1 MKGHTWNSFVWYEGQ
16 YLPYFHTNLVVV
28 FHELLL
34 HCFGFSQSPQRTT
47 CANMILHLPLAYQ
60 IFRFRHLA
68 WSRRLQRGRASHLH
82 RSLQQPSLSSPRGPS
97 GTAQRV
103 TNLPLLT
110 KEHDTFQT
118 VKIFYF
124 KTDSQ
129 TIFIC
134 WDTYI
139 TYTFGDGLT
148 QVWGGNKCV
157 VMLMKL
163 QIKVGIIA
171 KGGTT

>member
-34 HCFGFSQSPQRTT
+34 HCFGFSQSTQRTT

-110 KEHDTFQT
+110 KML
-118 VKIFYF
+118 
-124 KTDSQ
+124 SQ
-129 TIFIC
+129 FVVILDFNMKRMYYLIA
-134 WDTYI
+134 YI
-139 TYTFGDGLT
+139 LECLIGLINF
-148 QVWGGNKCV
+148 VRKNSV
-157 VMLMKL
+157 L
-163 QIKVGIIA
+163 
-171 KGGTT
+171 

>member
-1 MKGHTWNSFVWYEGQ
+1 MTDDFLGLKWKASFLSKNNHGSFLGNFWKNFG
-16 YLPYFHTNLVVV
+16 YFLFQHLVT
-28 FHELLL
+28 L
-34 HCFGFSQSPQRTT
+34 R
-47 CANMILHLPLAYQ
+47 
-60 IFRFRHLA
+60 R
-68 WSRRLQRGRASHLH
+68 WS
-82 RSLQQPSLSSPRGPS
+82 
-97 GTAQRV
+97 
-103 TNLPLLT
+103 NLPLLT

-148 QVWGGNKCV
+148 EVWGGNKCV